1 MKITISPSSAYGI
14 TSAPP
19 SKSISHRLL
28 VCAGLAEGVSTIL
41 GVAYSDDVMA
51 TIDCLRAIGADVRIS
66 GDTVTVRGCD
76 PVHRTEEVYL
86 PCRECGSTMRFF
98 IPICLLSEQNARIGG
113 KPRLMQR
120 PLDIFENICADS
132 GLTFSRGSENILL
145 GGPLKAGEFSV
156 DGGVSSQFISG
167 LMFALPLLPSDSIIH
182 VTGKFESRPYID
194 MTADTLAD
202 FGVSVEW
209 LDERTL
215 RIPGGQHYRP
225 CRMTVEGDWSNAAFF
240 DAR

>member
-1 MKITISPSSAYGI
+1 
-14 TSAPP
+14 
-19 SKSISHRLL
+19 
-28 VCAGLAEGVSTIL
+28 
-41 GVAYSDDVMA
+41 MA

-76 PVHRTEEVYL
+76 PCAPHGGGLSAVQR
-86 PCRECGSTMRFF
+86 MRQYYEILYSDMSFC
-98 IPICLLSEQNARIGG
+98 PSRMHESAA

-182 VTGKFESRPYID
+182 VTGK
-194 MTADTLAD
+194 
-202 FGVSVEW
+202 
-209 LDERTL
+209 L
-215 RIPGGQHYRP
+215 R
-225 CRMTVEGDWSNAAFF
+225 AA
-240 DAR
+240 RISI